1 MAWSQ
6 HSRIMDANTQHRL
19 KNEQPLGTEFSK
31 GVKEVVGMIPEDN
44 PVINTVGAALGG
56 FADQWSQTMPG
67 RMEDAALDWVGKQA
81 PKINVDPLAATMLV
95 GMVLP
100 GPGEMNV
107 AKRAVRT
114 GRLLNAVD
122 QNSVVK
128 PAQRLLDIEAE
139 NARLAARYP
148 KQSSAIATVTSDID
162 AKKAYGPKKDPT
174 LEIPKEIG
182 TPKGSPMEI
191 KGVSAMPFHH
201 ELIKDYFSS
210 YVETAR
216 RIGNPEDVINLDRI
230 AKKYGFGLG
239 DYAEAGKYRPKIAHD
254 MGHDWA
260 LKEGIQPDARGFG
273 PDLATEKARI
283 SKYTDIKELT
293 EDFENAIKEIGI
305 PMRDEMDSLADAYGR
320 IEHKKVVE
328 FFNLKKERGLLRKK
342 RIDLVKEG
350 KSTKELDVELKG
362 IEDSHNKL
370 KKELQTEVTQIQ
382 DDARGAIESKEDLA
396 IERQMDLAAN
406 QGLFNSKK
414 TKPTINTDEWS
425 ELRKRNIPI
434 DVKLYGKSEW
444 KVGDA
449 KVTWYPDPDDPL
461 KGRGQIDILD
471 QASNTKPKGV
481 KALIK
486 DFNDAIKEF
495 PSGTKVELNPMWKD
509 AKRRSIYEN
518 YVFKNNPNI
527 KPNPDDTLG
536 WIYTAP

>member
-67 RMEDAALDWVGKQA
+67 RIEDAALDWVGKQA
-81 PKINVDPLAATMLV
+81 PKINVDPLAARMLV

-139 NARLAARYP
+139 NALAATKHP
-148 KQSSAIATVTSDID
+148 KLTSTRATVTSD
-162 AKKAYGPKKDPT
+162 PT
-174 LEIPKEIG
+174 DIQVYDKYSQRQAVKLEVPKELGGKLGQRTRI
-182 TPKGSPMEI
+182 E
-191 KGVSAMPFHH
+191 GVNSKHFHH
-201 ELIKDYFSS
+201 IFIKDLAAE

-216 RIGNPEDVINLDRI
+216 KIGLPDDVIELDRI

-239 DYAEAGKYRPKIAHD
+239 NYKSAGIYADKIPHGLAHD
-254 MGHDWA
+254 K
-260 LKEGIQPDARGFG
+260 LIEQGIQPSGKA
-273 PDLATEKARI
+273 LA
-283 SKYTDIKELT
+283 SKKTNIQSHKDIKQLHADFEQSIKELALPLKEEVESLQDAWDSIPSADRLKLIQLRLQREAMRKRFKSITKGQHPELDKAT
-293 EDFENAIKEIGI
+293 E
-305 PMRDEMDSLADAYGR
+305 AYAA
-320 IEHKKVVE
+320 HKKKM
-328 FFNLKKERGLLRKK
+328 L
-342 RIDLVKEG
+342 
-350 KSTKELDVELKG
+350 SELDSIVGGRAQHIENVTELNLDEAVEQAHR
-362 IEDSHNKL
+362 S
-370 KKELQTEVTQIQ
+370 
-382 DDARGAIESKEDLA
+382 
-396 IERQMDLAAN
+396 
-406 QGLFNSKK
+406 GLSVKK
-414 TKPTINTDEWS
+414 TKPTEWS